1 MKCDPAS
8 TPQYINNTMDQLKE
22 VLEGTIDFEGQKL
35 VESLNFW
42 IINIGTALS
51 FLVGFVLQRLDFSV
65 YLLVATLIVVEIAI
79 VPPWKS
85 FNKHPLKW
93 QSPSA

>member
-8 TPQYINNTMDQLKE
+8 THLYINNAMDQLKE

-42 IINIGTALS
+42 IINIGTVLS
-51 FLVGFVLQRLDFSV
+51 FLVGFAFQRLDFSV
-65 YLLVATLIVVEIAI
+65 FLLAATLIVVEITI
-79 VPPWKS
+79 VPPWKCFS
-85 FNKHPLKW
+85 KHPLKW